1 MGGKLL
7 GFCSRA
13 RVETP
18 AHISFFSL
26 RREIGGIDL
35 HGIDIVVTS
44 SLSLSGHELQLSQLR
59 STLHLS
65 PLLDRPQSWI
75 SRYSSKWGS
84 QGTMALPKNANA
96 VIHPSFGKIQT

>member
-26 RREIGGIDL
+26 RCEIGGIDL

-44 SLSLSGHELQLSQLR
+44 SLSLSGRELQLSELTIYPPPLAIAG
-59 STLHLS
+59 SAAELDLS
-65 PLLDRPQSWI
+65 L
-75 SRYSSKWGS
+75 
-84 QGTMALPKNANA
+84 
-96 VIHPSFGKIQT
+96 